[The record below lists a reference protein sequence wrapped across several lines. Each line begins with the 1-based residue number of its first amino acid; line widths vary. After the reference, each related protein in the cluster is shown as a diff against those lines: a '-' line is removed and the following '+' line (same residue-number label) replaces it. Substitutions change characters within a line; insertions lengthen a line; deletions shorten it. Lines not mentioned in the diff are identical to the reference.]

1 MVRKLQGLLQAR
13 LDDFFA
19 PSSLAQTYLGITFK
33 SNPEHNLIIEEMR
46 DAYPS
51 MLRKFMVAMASLP
64 KSLPLSSHK
73 TSTISA

>member
-1 MVRKLQGLLQAR
+1 VKLQGLLQAR

-19 PSSLAQTYLGITFK
+19 PSSLAQTYLGMTFN
-33 SNPEHNLIIEEMR
+33 NPERNLIIEEMP
-46 DAYPS
+46 DACPS